1 MWDMSAPAEKPTPAG
16 LEPSRRRAC
25 PATSPMK
32 VSEKVEPEAQKPCP
46 KKKIRKPGQKEQ
58 LYTLA
63 EAWRVAGLNELVVA
77 ETMGGIF
84 DGLTGKEGCEK
95 TLLDAVKE
103 SIRVLEPS
111 RAMARTGG
119 SDPPVTVVL
128 EHTVPRPD
136 REPD

>member
-25 PATSPMK
+25 PATHSMK
-32 VSEKVEPEAQKPCP
+32 VLQKSESEAQKPRR
-46 KKKIRKPGQKEQ
+46 KKKRRKGGQKDQ
-58 LYTLA
+58 RYTLA
-63 EAWRVAGLNELVVA
+63 EAWRVAGLDELEVA
-77 ETMGGIF
+77 KTMADIF
-84 DGLTGKEGCEK
+84 DGRTERDDGDK

-111 RAMARTGG
+111 RAMVRTGG

-128 EHTVPRPD
+128 EHTVPRPE
-136 REPD
+136 RAPD

>member
-1 MWDMSAPAEKPTPAG
+1 
-16 LEPSRRRAC
+16 
-25 PATSPMK
+25 MK
-32 VSEKVEPEAQKPCP
+32 VSKTVEPEAQKPRP
-46 KKKIRKPGQKEQ
+46 KKKRRKPGQKHQ

-63 EAWRVAGLNELVVA
+63 EAWRVAGIGELQVA
-77 ETMGGIF
+77 KSMAGIF
-84 DGLTGKEGCEK
+84 DGLEGKEGFEK

-111 RAMARTGG
+111 RAVMRTGG

-128 EHTVPRPD
+128 EHTVPRPE